1 MACSTVS
8 QQTEIQMQT
17 HMHRW
22 SNEQDHQALLKANY
36 CPQAS
41 ATFEESRQV
50 KMLHNFYTGL
60 STNDAK
66 VIFSK

>member
-1 MACSTVS
+1 
-8 QQTEIQMQT
+8 
-17 HMHRW
+17 MHRW